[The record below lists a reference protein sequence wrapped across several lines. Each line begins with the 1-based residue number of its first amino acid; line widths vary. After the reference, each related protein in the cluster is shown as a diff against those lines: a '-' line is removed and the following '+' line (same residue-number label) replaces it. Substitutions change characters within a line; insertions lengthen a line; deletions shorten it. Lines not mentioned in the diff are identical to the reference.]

1 MFTFG
6 TMYLCILS
14 FYDNSREDSPVLDE
28 EEENTEKPSET
39 HRQNDAMVVKRAFA
53 SSRKV

>member
-1 MFTFG
+1 MFTSR
-6 TMYLCILS
+6 TIYLCILS
-14 FYDNSREDSPVLDE
+14 FYDNSREDASALDE
-28 EEENTEKPSET
+28 EGIDTVTLSET